1 MVVGLCSVPS
11 LSHAAANPYVSVSG
25 GLGLMNNSSED
36 GFDDA
41 MEYNTGYLVNG
52 AVGLKG
58 DHGRIEAEV
67 GYHRNGVDSYY
78 GSPQS
83 DTDVSV
89 WSFMANGYLDYDMKD
104 QGIAPY
110 VMAGIGLA
118 DASIQS
124 ETEEYGDTVFAWQV
138 GAGVGIRATENVAVD
153 VGYRYFKPS
162 DVSWDGSTY
171 SLGSHNILAGI
182 RYSL

>member
-11 LSHAAANPYVSVSG
+11 LSYAAANPYVSVSG

-36 GFDDA
+36 GNDDA
-41 MEYNTGYLVNG
+41 VEYNSGYLVNG
-52 AVGLKG
+52 AVGLKS
-58 DHGRIEAEV
+58 DLGRIEAEV
-67 GYHRNGVDSYY
+67 GYHRNGVDTYY

-89 WSFMANGYLDYDMKD
+89 WSFMANGYLDFDMKD

-110 VMAGIGLA
+110 VMAGIGVA

-124 ETEEYGDTVFAWQV
+124 DTEEYGDTVFAWQV
-138 GAGVGIRATENVAVD
+138 GAGVGIKAADKVSVD
-153 VGYRYFKPS
+153 LGYRYFKPS
-162 DVSWDGSTY
+162 DVTWDGSTY